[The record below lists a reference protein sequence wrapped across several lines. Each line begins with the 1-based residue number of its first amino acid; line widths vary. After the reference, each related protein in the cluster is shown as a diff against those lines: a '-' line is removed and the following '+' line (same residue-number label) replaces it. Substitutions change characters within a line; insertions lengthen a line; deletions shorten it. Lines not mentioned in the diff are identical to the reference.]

1 MRAKER
7 LQFYTSAI
15 SFTSAV
21 LLSDEGVRK
30 NSKVGKRGTI
40 FGTFREISLIRKLS
54 LVNENNKVRKIVATT
69 TFQYFHRIC

>member
-7 LQFYTSAI
+7 LQFYTSAM

-21 LLSDEGVRK
+21 LLSDEGLRK
-30 NSKVGKRGTI
+30 NNKVGKRHD
-40 FGTFREISLIRKLS
+40 FRTFWAISSIRKLS
-54 LVNENNKVRKIVATT
+54 LVSENNKVRKIVATT